1 MAPDHLSIH
10 VRRDILDV
18 ELARIGR
25 YLALQHHLQ
34 QHIAKLLA
42 HMVNVARLDGID
54 RFVGFLDHVMSNGRV
69 RLFAIPWAAI
79 RRAKRRYRSHELVE
93 RGMVFRMRRPFKRVF
108 MLRCRHAMLLL
119 SSSIN

>member
-1 MAPDHLSIH
+1 MAPDHLGIH

-25 YLALQHHLQ
+25 NLTLQHYLQ

-42 HMVNVARLDGID
+42 HMGNVARLDGID
-54 RFVGFLDHVMSNGRV
+54 RFVGFLDHVVGNGRV
-69 RLFAIPWAAI
+69 RLLAIPWAAI
-79 RRAKRRYRSHELVE
+79 RRAKRRYRGHELVE
-93 RGMVFRMRRPFKRVF
+93 RGMMLRMRRPFKRVL